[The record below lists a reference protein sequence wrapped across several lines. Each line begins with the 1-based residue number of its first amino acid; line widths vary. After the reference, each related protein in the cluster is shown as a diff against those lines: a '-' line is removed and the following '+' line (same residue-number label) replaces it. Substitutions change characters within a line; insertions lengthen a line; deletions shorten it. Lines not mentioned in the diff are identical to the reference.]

1 MRKPLVLVPALL
13 GACSTAAAPGRAPT
27 PAAPPVHGQTL
38 GHVCTADG
46 TGQFIGQMRSDETAE
61 AIKRVSHAKIVRW
74 APPGVAM
81 TMDYRSDRVTVYL
94 DASNTITK
102 INCG

>member
-1 MRKPLVLVPALL
+1 
-13 GACSTAAAPGRAPT
+13 
-27 PAAPPVHGQTL
+27 
-38 GHVCTADG
+38 
-46 TGQFIGQMRSDETAE
+46 
-61 AIKRVSHAKIVRW
+61 VRW

-81 TMDYRSDRVTVYL
+81 TMDFRSDRVTVYL

>member
-1 MRKPLVLVPALL
+1 MRKLLVLVPVLL
-13 GACSTAAAPGRAPT
+13 GACSTAAAPAPAT
-27 PAAPPVHGQTL
+27 PPVHGQTP

-46 TGQFIGQMRSDETAE
+46 TEQFIGQTRSDDTAE
-61 AIKRVSHAKIVRW
+61 AIKRVSHAAIVRW

-81 TMDYRSDRVTVYL
+81 TMDFRSDRVTVYL